1 MAFLRAVA
9 RSGALI
15 GLSVA
20 TLPWQ
25 GLQGQSRHARVIVAP
40 QGQPRIATI
49 APPPP
54 PPQPLTTYGQTVF
67 ATYPTIVTADGRILV
82 DLGNGYEEVARTC
95 PYAYGYACQSYG
107 YPPAPMT
114 PLFQQYI
121 PPTYVAPRYAPPA
134 YTAPAYPAPSYGG
147 GYYGYPTPQP
157 TYPPAYSPPPTS
169 GYGGCPPGYVPTGTY
184 PPCIDPD
191 RSPTQSAPMP
201 STNRGGM
208 QAAPRAAAPA
218 SRARVVTRRP

>member
-1 MAFLRAVA
+1 MAFLRVVA
-9 RSGALI
+9 RSGVLV

-20 TLPWQ
+20 TL
-25 GLQGQSRHARVIVAP
+25 QGQGRHARVIVAP

-67 ATYPTIVTADGRILV
+67 ASYPTIVTSDGRVLV
-82 DLGNGYEEVARTC
+82 NLGNGYEEVARTC

-107 YPPAPMT
+107 YPPAPLT

-134 YTAPAYPAPSYGG
+134 YAAPVYPTPTYGG
-147 GYYGYPTPQP
+147 GYYGYGYPAP
-157 TYPPAYSPPPTS
+157 PPAYPGYSQPTS
-169 GYGGCPPGYVPTGTY
+169 GYGGCPPGYVPTGAY

-191 RSPTQSAPMP
+191 RTPVQSAPLLPP
-201 STNRGGM
+201 SGTL
-208 QAAPRAAAPA
+208 QSAPR
-218 SRARVVTRRP
+218 RATPGGRGTGPGIVTRRP